1 MLEYWR
7 FFRRETSLLTYGVS
21 LTFLSS
27 VGQTFLVSL
36 FVPHFLEAFALTE
49 GSFGLL
55 YSGATLGSALLLPW
69 VGQLMDR
76 EHLHRF
82 TLGVVGLLAGSAFLM
97 AGAWHV
103 AVLGVALLGVRL
115 GGQGLSSHTAL
126 TAMARYFEAGRGK
139 ALSISNL
146 GFPLGEGVLPLLLT
160 GGLAWMGWRWSW
172 VALGAAVVL
181 TGPLLLRLLRRSGVE
196 MDPRKAV
203 EDGEAGRADR
213 EGSGGEKGERSG
225 AGRQA
230 SRGSRDAGGG
240 SAAGGGGEDSG
251 VASRTRSDV
260 LRDPTFWFVL
270 PAALLPAFWITGFFL
285 YQTAIAGVKG
295 WSVALMASAFFGF
308 AVTRVVFTLVTGG
321 GVDRFSARGLFPL
334 TVVPMGVGIAL
345 LWLADGGWVAY
356 AFMAMLGV
364 TSGMGG
370 AVQTALW
377 AELYGTRYLG
387 AVKSMLGS
395 MMVMSTAASPPLVGF
410 VLEGGGLDGL
420 LAGAVASVAVGAL
433 LALRV
438 VPWGSGMR
446 PGDAVSSG

>member
-36 FVPHFLEAFALTE
+36 FVPHFLQAFDLTE

-115 GGQGLSSHTAL
+115 GGQGLSSHAAL

-160 GGLAWMGWRWSW
+160 GALAWAGWRWTW
-172 VALGAAVVL
+172 VALGTAVVL

-203 EDGEAGRADR
+203 EDGEGGRADR
-213 EGSGGEKGERSG
+213 EGSGDEKGERNG
-225 AGRQA
+225 AGLQ
-230 SRGSRDAGGG
+230 GSAGRRDAH
-240 SAAGGGGEDSG
+240 GGGGEGSG
-251 VASRTRSDV
+251 VASRTRSEV

-308 AVTRVVFTLVTGG
+308 AVIRVVFTLATGG
-321 GVDRFSARGLFPL
+321 GVDRFSARGLFPFAI
-334 TVVPMGVGIAL
+334 VPMGIGIAL

-356 AFMAMLGV
+356 AFMALLGV
-364 TSGMGG
+364 SSGMGG

-377 AELYGTRYLG
+377 AEMYGTRYLG
-387 AVKSMLGS
+387 AIKSMLGS
-395 MMVMSTAASPPLVGF
+395 LMVMSTAASPPLVGF

-438 VPWGSGMR
+438 VPGGVGKR

>member
-1 MLEYWR
+1 MREFWR

-97 AGAWHV
+97 AAAWHV

-160 GGLAWMGWRWSW
+160 GAIAWVGWRWSW

-203 EDGEAGRADR
+203 QDGGGGRADR
-213 EGSGGEKGERSG
+213 EGSGGEKGERN
-225 AGRQA
+225 
-230 SRGSRDAGGG
+230 DAGLQG
-240 SAAGGGGEDSG
+240 
-251 VASRTRSDV
+251 RTRSEV
-260 LRDPTFWFVL
+260 LRDPTFWFAL

-308 AVTRVVFTLVTGG
+308 AVARVVFTLVTGG

-356 AFMAMLGV
+356 AFMALLGV

-395 MMVMSTAASPPLVGF
+395 MMVVSTAASPALVGF
-410 VLEGGGLDGL
+410 VLEGGGLEEL
-420 LAGAVASVAVGAL
+420 LAGGVGSVAVGAL
-433 LALRV
+433 LALKV
-438 VPWGSGMR
+438 L
-446 PGDAVSSG
+446 PGGDTP